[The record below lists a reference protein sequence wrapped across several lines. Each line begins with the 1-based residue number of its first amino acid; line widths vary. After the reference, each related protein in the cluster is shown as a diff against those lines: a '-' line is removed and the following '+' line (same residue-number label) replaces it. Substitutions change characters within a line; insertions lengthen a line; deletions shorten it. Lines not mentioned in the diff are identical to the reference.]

1 MATTQPP
8 TSIAAVSTPRLASFA
23 NAGRAAWAV
32 AALLVLG
39 LTVLGIPAHYDE
51 LLGFAENNQRAL
63 ADLGVSRDTYAGYI
77 SGLGIAVVVV
87 HVLIAAVIIARRPED
102 WMAQF
107 VAFALLAN
115 GLINPLSPLHDLAE
129 SRGAVRFPADL
140 AVYVG
145 VVSSMALLYLF
156 PNGRFVP
163 RWTLFA
169 ALAWAALALP
179 AVFFPDALLSFVD
192 WPTPVLVVVLVIVA
206 ASGASAQIYRYA
218 NVSSPEQRQQ
228 AKWAVLGLMA
238 AIIGPFAFFLP
249 FGSLSTLGDSATPNL
264 AYQRLGSEFFTF
276 AIVIRLITITAF
288 TSALLLFPLSFAI
301 AVLRYRLWD
310 IGVVVN
316 RTLVYLAVTGSLAL
330 FYFLSDVV
338 LQAGFRAVTG
348 QERNIVIVIST
359 LAIAALFGPVRRRA
373 QRFIDRRFYRE
384 RYDAAQTLAAFSE
397 TIRDEVD
404 IERLSHE
411 LVAAIEETM
420 QPEHASLWIIQAK
433 STPSSEA

>member
-1 MATTQPP
+1 M
-8 TSIAAVSTPRLASFA
+8 
-23 NAGRAAWAV
+23 
-32 AALLVLG
+32 
-39 LTVLGIPAHYDE
+39 
-51 LLGFAENNQRAL
+51 
-63 ADLGVSRDTYAGYI
+63 
-77 SGLGIAVVVV
+77 
-87 HVLIAAVIIARRPED
+87 RP
-102 WMAQF
+102 
-107 VAFALLAN
+107 
-115 GLINPLSPLHDLAE
+115 GK
-129 SRGAVRFPADL
+129 FPADL

-169 ALAWAALALP
+169 AAAWAALALP
-179 AVFFPDALLSFVD
+179 AVFFPDSLSSFVD
-192 WPTPVLVVVLVIVA
+192 WPMPILVVVLAVVA
-206 ASGASAQIYRYA
+206 ASGAFAQIYRYA

-249 FGSLSTLGDSATPNL
+249 FGSLSTLGDVTTPNL
-264 AYQRLGSEFFTF
+264 AYQRLSPEFFTF
-276 AIVIRLITITAF
+276 AIVIRLLAATAF

-330 FYFLSDVV
+330 FYFLSVVV

-359 LAIAALFGPVRRRA
+359 LAIAALFGPVRRRGA
-373 QRFIDRRFYRE
+373 H
-384 RYDAAQTLAAFSE
+384 S
-397 TIRDEVD
+397 
-404 IERLSHE
+404 
-411 LVAAIEETM
+411 
-420 QPEHASLWIIQAK
+420 AS
-433 STPSSEA
+433 